1 MAQVA
6 SLSLS
11 KRSMPSREGTG
22 NCVTTSAATRLA
34 ASGWLFIEDSL
45 EEGTQPWGSGGSG
58 KVASCPEGWQA
69 AMRDAVCGLSAV
81 WSEFV
86 VRLEILGPQSSP
98 NMPYARQK
106 KAPPCGGV
114 EVRAWQLEKGTA
126 P

>member
-45 EEGTQPWGSGGSG
+45 EEETRPLGAAGLARLHHVPGAGKQPCVMLWTGYRLVGGN
-58 KVASCPEGWQA
+58 
-69 AMRDAVCGLSAV
+69 L
-81 WSEFV
+81 
-86 VRLEILGPQSSP
+86 
-98 NMPYARQK
+98 
-106 KAPPCGGV
+106 
-114 EVRAWQLEKGTA
+114 
-126 P
+126 